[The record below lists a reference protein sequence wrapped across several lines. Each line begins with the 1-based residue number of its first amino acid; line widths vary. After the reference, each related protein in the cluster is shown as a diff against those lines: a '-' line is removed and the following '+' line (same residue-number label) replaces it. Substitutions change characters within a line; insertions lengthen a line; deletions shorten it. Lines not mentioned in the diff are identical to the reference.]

1 MVSDMGMVWA
11 VVAAGC
17 SSFGQAPCRSF
28 QMTPAEVWAQGYGAR
43 PHSPALVHVKR
54 PRTTAHI
61 RETEQRGLR
70 HFRYIAHCL
79 PPCSPGGA
87 DFVPL
92 VQP

>member
-54 PRTTAHI
+54 PRSTAHT
-61 RETEQRGLR
+61 RDTEGAWAEALSIYRS
-70 HFRYIAHCL
+70 L
-79 PPCSPGGA
+79 PLA
-87 DFVPL
+87 M
-92 VQP
+92 